1 MPELLLELFSEEIPA
16 CMQTRAA
23 EDLKRIVCD
32 KLKEQGL
39 EFSRADAHATP
50 RRLALVIDGLPEKQ
64 PDQTIEK
71 KGPRVGA
78 PEKAIEGFLK
88 SAGLTSL
95 DQCEK
100 RDDGKGEVWF
110 ASKTVAGRATG
121 AVAAEILSG
130 AIAGFPW
137 PKSMRFASDR
147 LLWVRPLHSILALFD
162 GKAIA
167 GEIDRGGSVVTLG
180 NMTHGHRYLAPA
192 SMAVTSFDD
201 YRTQLLGAKVI
212 LDPAERRASILDQA
226 QRLAKE
232 AGLTLVEDAA
242 LADEVTG
249 LVEWPI
255 VLMGTIDERFMAL
268 PPEVLTTTMR
278 TNQKY
283 FALNTKDGKLAP
295 RFLVVSNMETK
306 DEGAAI
312 VAGNER
318 VLRARLSDAEF
329 FWNQDRKIRLEDR
342 VPALEKIVFHAKL
355 GTVADKMKRVEALA
369 GKIARH
375 VPGADAAK
383 VQRAARLAK
392 ADLTTGMVGE
402 FPELQGTMGRYYA
415 LGDGE
420 DAAVADAISE
430 HYAPLGPNDRCPTA
444 PVSVAV
450 ALADKI
456 DTLVGFFTI
465 DEKPTGSKDPF
476 ELRRAALGVIRYIVE
491 NNLRVPIRTL
501 FWASFAGYHFRNE
514 DVQHTVWFGA
524 QRLALRSDGKA
535 DRIED
540 VKLED
545 AVGTFLIGMELVP
558 FFADRLKVAL
568 REKGVRHD
576 LISAVFALGG
586 EDDLVRLLARV
597 EALQKFLESEDGAN
611 LLVAYRRAANI
622 VRIEEKKDKAG
633 FDAAV
638 DPAKLTE
645 AEEKG
650 LHAALGAVEGKV
662 AAAIGRED
670 FVAAMVA
677 MATLRQ
683 PVDAFFDKVTVN
695 ADDAGLRA
703 NRLRLLAQI
712 RATLDRVADF
722 SKIEG

>member
-16 CMQTRAA
+16 RMQARAA
-23 EDLKRIVCD
+23 EDLKRLVCD

-39 EFSRADAHATP
+39 EFSRADAYATP

-64 PDQTIEK
+64 PDRTIEK

-110 ASKTVAGRATG
+110 AVAKREGLPTG
-121 AVAAEILSG
+121 ALAVIILQELFFS
-130 AIAGFPW
+130 FPW
-137 PKSMRFASDR
+137 PKSMRWSNDVPFK
-147 LLWVRPLHSILALFD
+147 WVRPIRSVFCILRTDSQAPIPIHLSFSSN
-162 GKAIA
+162 KI
-167 GEIDRGGSVVTLG
+167 R
-180 NMTHGHRYLAPA
+180 GHRFLAPEPFEV
-192 SMAVTSFDD
+192 SSFAD
-201 YRTQLLGAKVI
+201 YKQKLLDHKVI
-212 LDPAERRASILDQA
+212 LDPAARRASILDQA

-249 LVEWPI
+249 LIEWPV
-255 VLMGTIDERFMAL
+255 VLMGKIDERFMAL

-278 TNQKY
+278 ANQKY
-283 FALNTKDGKLAP
+283 FALNTEDGKLAP

-306 DEGAAI
+306 DGGKAI

-329 FWNQDRKIRLEDR
+329 FWNQDRKTRLEDR
-342 VPALEKIVFHAKL
+342 VPALEKIVFHARL

-369 GKIARH
+369 GEIARH

-402 FPELQGTMGRYYA
+402 FPELQGVMGRYYA

-430 HYAPLGPNDRCPTA
+430 HYAPLGPNDRCPTG

-456 DTLVGFFTI
+456 DILIGFFGI

-476 ELRRAALGVIRYIVE
+476 ALRRAALGVIRLILE
-491 NNLRVPIRTL
+491 N
-501 FWASFAGYHFRNE
+501 
-514 DVQHTVWFGA
+514 
-524 QRLALRSDGKA
+524 RL
-535 DRIED
+535 RIELRKEFRIAAD
-540 VKLED
+540 ASGKEIPPANVVGAINGLLE
-545 AVGTFLIGMELVP
+545 

-576 LISAVFALGG
+576 LISAVFALGN

-597 EALQKFLESEDGAN
+597 EALQKFLDSEDGAN

-622 VRIEEKKDKAG
+622 VRIEEKKDKASY
-633 FDAAV
+633 DTAV
-638 DPAKLTE
+638 DPAKLGA
-645 AEEKG
+645 AEEKA
-650 LHAALGAVEGKV
+650 LHAALLSVEGK
-662 AAAIGRED
+662 ASAAIGRED
-670 FVAAMVA
+670 FAAAMAA
-677 MATLRQ
+677 MATLRR

-695 ADDAGLRA
+695 AEDADLRG

-712 RATLDRVADF
+712 RATLDRVAEF
-722 SKIEG
+722 SRIEG